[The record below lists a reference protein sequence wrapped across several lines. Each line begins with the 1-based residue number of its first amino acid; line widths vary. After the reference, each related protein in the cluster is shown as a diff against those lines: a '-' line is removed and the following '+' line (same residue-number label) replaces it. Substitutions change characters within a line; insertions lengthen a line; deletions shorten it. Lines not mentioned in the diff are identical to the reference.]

1 MNLESVPS
9 PPPASPGAGDEPEA
23 GRGGAAP
30 PLRPP
35 TAPERNPKPEASA
48 LLPAPGPAWLDR
60 LFVGIVCAL
69 AFLLASTPSHN
80 SDLWLHLASGRAL
93 VQGQAPLG
101 TDPFASTTAGVYWV
115 NHSWLSDSVLYALY
129 EIGDGKAL
137 MIAKTVLV
145 TALAGLFFCFRRR
158 GTRAGMTAFAAAA
171 AVLALG
177 PWLLLQPVLASLLGT
192 ALTLYLLERP
202 ALVEDSRVERA
213 RSLRWLLVP
222 LFALWANLDGWF
234 LVGPVLVGLY
244 ALGEAMR
251 RPLTP
256 RAAYRGELRSLTL
269 LALIGLAACFLTPF
283 HYHTLAWPI
292 PLGLSHAEQ
301 AWMRDPLGQGLVV
314 SPFVGRLTAASA
326 FASVGGWVYC
336 LLLAAGAASFV
347 LRGKALHLGRLLVWL
362 ALVALSVY
370 QARAVPF
377 FAVAA
382 GPILALNL
390 QEWSRAAVATERRR
404 RLAAALRG
412 AGRWP
417 GWPCWS
423 RPGPAGCN
431 PRPTS
436 RAAGRSSRRKPWSG
450 WPGASTSG
458 IRNTRSDPIAWR

>member
-1 MNLESVPS
+1 M
-9 PPPASPGAGDEPEA
+9 
-23 GRGGAAP
+23 
-30 PLRPP
+30 
-35 TAPERNPKPEASA
+35 
-48 LLPAPGPAWLDR
+48 
-60 LFVGIVCAL
+60 
-69 AFLLASTPSHN
+69 
-80 SDLWLHLASGRAL
+80 HLASGRAL
-93 VQGQAPLG
+93 VHGQASFG

-115 NHSWLSDSVLYALY
+115 NHSWLSDVVLYALY
-129 EIGDGKAL
+129 EIGDGMAL
-137 MIAKTVLV
+137 VIAKAALV

-158 GTRAGMTAFAAAA
+158 GTRAGLAALAAAA

-202 ALVEDSRVERA
+202 ALVRGQ
-213 RSLRWLLVP
+213 RSEVRGQKTLILARWLLVP
-222 LFALWANLDGWF
+222 LFALWANLDAWF
-234 LVGPVLVGLY
+234 LLGPVLVSLY
-244 ALGEAMR
+244 ALGEAVRR
-251 RPLTP
+251 RPLAE

-269 LALIGLAACFLTPF
+269 LTLAGLAACFLTPF
-283 HYHTLAWPI
+283 HYHTFAWPV

-301 AWMRDPLGQGLVV
+301 AWMHDPLGQGLVV
-314 SPFVGRLTAASA
+314 SPFVGRLAAASA
-326 FASVGGWVYC
+326 FAGVGGWAYC

-347 LRGKALHLGRLLVWL
+347 LRGKTLHPGRLLVWL
-362 ALVALSVY
+362 ALAALSAY
-370 QARAVPF
+370 QARAIPF

-390 QEWSRAAVATERRR
+390 QEWSRAAVPAERRL

-436 RAAGRSSRRKPWSG
+436 RAAGRSSRRKPSSG

-458 IRNTRSDPIAWR
+458 IRSNHSRPIALR